1 MYHYSGASSLVKIC
15 ISRIWSD
22 VRSSYVTCTCSCLVF
37 LLVVPCTNL
46 VSIHDF
52 VLGTLGRP
60 DAHGSYAVTAIACVA
75 IVHAIWEGVYNTRP
89 TKVTSLLAVVHC
101 WMPVLVACIM
111 LYLLRNVFFD
121 GTKTDVVAISAM
133 TLLPLCGLSLVL
145 ITEEPFLE

>member
-1 MYHYSGASSLVKIC
+1 MLHVH
-15 ISRIWSD
+15 
-22 VRSSYVTCTCSCLVF
+22 VRAWFFF
-37 LLVVPCTNL
+37 LLCL
-46 VSIHDF
+46 AQILLAYMLLF
-52 VLGTLGRP
+52 LGLWEDLTP
-60 DAHGSYAVTAIACVA
+60 MAVYAVTAIACVA